1 MAATRRPQVRF
12 WVRVPDPGTRANRK
26 SGKWQSGASTP
37 ARFLALCW
45 ELRSC
50 SERETGGTLV
60 KLEIDLSR
68 SLAPMTGGS
77 FWAAAAGQGWQQ
89 HQAGRLD
96 QLSRQKS
103 SFFCRFTFVGGW
115 PASWVWGPTRRR
127 WSAGRC
133 RGGSWSGGWRSRT
146 FGPWFEPGRKQ
157 ELLSSRNKLIKEN
170 LTG

>member
-12 WVRVPDPGTRANRK
+12 WVRVPDPGSRANRK

-50 SERETGGTLV
+50 SERETGTLV

-68 SLAPMTGGS
+68 SLAPMNGGS

-96 QLSRQKS
+96 QLSRQKI
-103 SFFCRFTFVGGW
+103 FFLSPFHL
-115 PASWVWGPTRRR
+115 R
-127 WSAGRC
+127 WWLTGVLSLRADSAEMIGRPL
-133 RGGSWSGGWRSRT
+133 SR
-146 FGPWFEPGRKQ
+146 W
-157 ELLSSRNKLIKEN
+157 KLIRW
-170 LTG
+170 LTESNVRSLVRTWEKARTAKFQEQID